1 MPWESSFD
9 MILNSLKGPTAR
21 IIIIV
26 SICLCGGF
34 LAIGETGGIFKKVL
48 MVVLGGSVMAGA
60 VSIAGALFGV

>member
-34 LAIGETGGIFKKVL
+34 LAMGETGGIFKKVL

>member
-48 MVVLGGSVMAGA
+48 MVVLGGSIMAGA